1 MTLPGVRR
9 RIRANLAERSGTTG
23 GAFFDER
30 RRADDRFRLR
40 RADVRNGDRRRLRI
54 TGALA
59 DRRRLRNGGGLTNLR
74 AARRLRRLRQ
84 TGNLANLRSV
94 RSVGRDRLDD
104 VFLFVRNRTPRGK
117 GRRRRVIHRRTSVS
131 DERLD
136 VETAEREGRASL
148 PRSLRTRGERKAS
161 AANRFLRKRF
171 RRSVCRRSEAGRR
184 FLTRRRRIVSFRVV
198 GADRIGIRVVTVVI
212 VVTVIGS
219 AVTAGAGGRVA
230 FFAATADEIAANV
243 ARIAVRLRRARRA
256 TAVRVDSFGQH
267 RGGPMERSGRDVERA
282 ADDRG
287 EVATRSAKTAV
298 TVARAAVRFATDRG
312 AASRRNVASR
322 FASRRREFANRF
334 ASRGDR
340 FANRRKFAVGRA
352 GAVITVVTDLTER
365 RRRAE
370 RRDRPDGQKA
380 LPIFFHCFLADKTGE
395 TRARAFRRRKAGAF
409 NFANRFIDANGR

>member
-136 VETAEREGRASL
+136 VETAEREERASL

-334 ASRGDR
+334 A
-340 FANRRKFAVGRA
+340 NRRKFAVGRA
-352 GAVITVVTDLTER
+352 GTVITVVTDLTER

-409 NFANRFIDANGR
+409 NFANRFIDANGRQI

>member
-74 AARRLRRLRQ
+74 AARRLRRLSQ

-198 GADRIGIRVVTVVI
+198 GADRIGICVVVTVVSVVI
-212 VVTVIGS
+212 AVTVIGS

-287 EVATRSAKTAV
+287 EVAARSAKTAV

-312 AASRRNVASR
+312 AASR

-352 GAVITVVTDLTER
+352 SAVITVVTDLTER

-409 NFANRFIDANGR
+409 NFANRFIDANGRQI